1 MLEFLCVSLLLLIRL
16 RKVFNGV
23 VLSSILIFVPLV
35 EFLHLVSH
43 FLLMILLRFF
53 FNAVGLVVSL
63 HLSRC
68 GRSFLSN
75 VIPCT
80 AFLAFL
86 SAVLLPCIP
95 VCPAVHCSI
104 IEYLAKLHC

>member
-1 MLEFLCVSLLLLIRL
+1 MLESLCISLLLLIRL

-23 VLSSILIFVPLV
+23 VSSNILIFVPLV
-35 EFLHLVSH
+35 KFLHLVFH
-43 FLLMILLRFF
+43 FSLIILLRFF
-53 FNAVGLVVSL
+53 FNTVGLVVSL

-75 VIPCT
+75 VILHA
-80 AFLAFL
+80 AFLASL

-95 VCPAVHCSI
+95 WLS
-104 IEYLAKLHC
+104 YLLTSVWRGLRKM